1 MGIQITRTGDILGM
15 SEQIFFPEL
24 IIFLNFSFEILWI
37 MEKKNEAA
45 NVLAISDLIVC
56 HLVRD
61 VTFYYDAI

>member
-24 IIFLNFSFEILWI
+24 IFLNFSFEILWI

-45 NVLAISDLIVC
+45 NVLATNVSKPNTEIV
-56 HLVRD
+56 
-61 VTFYYDAI
+61 T

>member
-24 IIFLNFSFEILWI
+24 IFLNFSFEILWI

-45 NVLAISDLIVC
+45 NVLATIYVSKLNTEIV
-56 HLVRD
+56 
-61 VTFYYDAI
+61 T

>member
-24 IIFLNFSFEILWI
+24 IFLNFSFEILWI

-45 NVLAISDLIVC
+45 NVLARNVSKPNTVIV
-56 HLVRD
+56 
-61 VTFYYDAI
+61 T